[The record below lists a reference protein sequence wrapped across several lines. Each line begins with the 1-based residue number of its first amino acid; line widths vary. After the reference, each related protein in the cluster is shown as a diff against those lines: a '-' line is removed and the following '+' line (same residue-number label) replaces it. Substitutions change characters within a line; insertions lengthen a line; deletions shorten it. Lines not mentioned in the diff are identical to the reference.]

1 MQTLEIW
8 GGIMEEISGKE
19 KVFFDSSTCKE
30 KITSFNSK
38 FNTFKKRYSSTK

>member
-8 GGIMEEISGKE
+8 GGIMEEISL
-19 KVFFDSSTCKE
+19 TTALE

-38 FNTFKKRYSSTK
+38 FNIFKNTHPQNKNVNLVTC